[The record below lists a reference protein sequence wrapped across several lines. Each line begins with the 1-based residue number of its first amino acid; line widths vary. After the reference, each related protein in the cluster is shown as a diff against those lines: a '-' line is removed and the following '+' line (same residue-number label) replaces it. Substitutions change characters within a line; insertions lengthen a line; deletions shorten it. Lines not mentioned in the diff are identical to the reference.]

1 MTTRL
6 LRTVFDAAA
15 GSAGLILLS
24 PFLLLAGVAIVLDD
38 GWPMFFRQ
46 QRVGRSGRL
55 FQLFKFRSMR
65 TRLPGRSITAGDD
78 PRLTRVG
85 RILRK
90 YKFDEMPQLW
100 NVVKGE
106 MSLVGPRPEI
116 LPFVNIDDPVWRTV
130 LQLKPGITDL
140 ASLVYRNEE
149 QILGCSSDPE
159 GYYRETILPA
169 KLALNLRYAQAR
181 SFRRDMKL
189 ILLSVRYSFFPS
201 RFNPVSILDAFPVS
215 GPEGPQLQER

>member
-1 MTTRL
+1 M
-6 LRTVFDAAA
+6 FDASVSA
-15 GSAGLILLS
+15 AGLIVLS
-24 PFLLLAGVAIVLDD
+24 PFLLLAGMAIVLED
-38 GWPMFFRQ
+38 GWPVFFRQ
-46 QRVGRSGRL
+46 QRVGRGGRL

-65 TRLPGRSITAGDD
+65 TCLPGRSITAGDD
-78 PRLTRVG
+78 PRLTGVG

-90 YKFDEMPQLW
+90 YKVDEMPQLW

-116 LPFVNIDDPVWRTV
+116 PPFVNIDDPVWRAV
-130 LQLKPGITDL
+130 LQFRPGITDL

-149 QILGCSSDPE
+149 EILGSSSDPE
-159 GYYRETILPA
+159 SYYRETVLPA

-189 ILLSVRYSFFPS
+189 ILLTVRYSLFPS
-201 RFNPVSILDAFPVS
+201 RFKPAFILDAFPVS
-215 GPEGPQLQER
+215 GPDGFQPQER